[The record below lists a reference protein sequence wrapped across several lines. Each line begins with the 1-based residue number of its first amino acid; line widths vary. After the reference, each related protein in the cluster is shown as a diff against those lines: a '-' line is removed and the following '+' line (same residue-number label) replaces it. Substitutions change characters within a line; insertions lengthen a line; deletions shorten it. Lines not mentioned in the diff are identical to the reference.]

1 MSRTFTVETKPYDD
15 VRIFNRK
22 NIEIQP
28 GITILVGCNGAG
40 KTTLIHA
47 MQHELKKNNIEYL
60 NYDNLQDGGNHSV
73 SKAMFYNDTE
83 LAASMICSS
92 EGETI
97 TLNIVNIVENIVYY
111 LKHGKTKRTALD
123 TALDNLIENKV
134 NEKKEETVSQE
145 RWIFFDAVDS
155 GLSIDNVLDF
165 KEFVL
170 DPIIK
175 NNSNLYVII
184 SANSFEM
191 ASGEQC
197 LDVYN
202 GQYCT
207 FDNYEEYKKF
217 ICKTRERKEKRYK

>member
-1 MSRTFTVETKPYDD
+1 MSRTFTIETKPYDE

-22 NIEIQP
+22 NIEIKP
-28 GITILVGCNGAG
+28 GVTVLVGCNGAG
-40 KTTLIHA
+40 KSTLIHT
-47 MQHELKKNNIEYL
+47 MQDELKKNNIEYL
-60 NYDNLQDGGNHSV
+60 NYDNLHDGGNHSI
-73 SKAMFYNDTE
+73 SSAMFYDDIG
-83 LAASMICSS
+83 LAASMMCSS

-97 TLNIVNIVENIVYY
+97 TLNIMNLGKNIVYY

-123 TALDNLIENKV
+123 NLIEIIEDADSK
-134 NEKKEETVSQE
+134 KKEETVSQE

-170 DPIIK
+170 DPIVK
-175 NNSNLYVII
+175 NNSDLYVVI

>member
-1 MSRTFTVETKPYDD
+1 MSRTFIIETKPYDD

-28 GITILVGCNGAG
+28 GITVLVGCNGAG
-40 KTTLIHA
+40 KSTLINA
-47 MQHELKKNNIEYL
+47 IQEQLKKNNIEYL
-60 NYDNLQDGGNHSV
+60 NYDNLHDGGNHSV
-73 SKAMFYNDTE
+73 SNAMFYNNTE
-83 LAASMICSS
+83 LAASMMCSS

-97 TLNIVNIVENIVYY
+97 TLNIINLVENIVYY

-123 TALDNLIENKV
+123 NLIENMV
-134 NEKKEETVSQE
+134 NEKREETVSQE
-145 RWIFFDAVDS
+145 RWIFFDAIDS
-155 GLSIDNVLDF
+155 GLSIDNILDF

-175 NNSNLYVII
+175 NNSDLYVII

>member
-1 MSRTFTVETKPYDD
+1 MSRTFTIETKPYDD

-22 NIEIQP
+22 NIEIKP
-28 GITILVGCNGAG
+28 GVTVLVGCNGAG
-40 KTTLIHA
+40 KSTLIHT
-47 MQHELKKNNIEYL
+47 MQDELKKNNIEYL
-60 NYDNLQDGGNHSV
+60 NYDNLQDGGNRSV
-73 SKAMFYNDTE
+73 SNAMFYDNIG
-83 LAASMICSS
+83 LAASVMCSS

-97 TLNIVNIVENIVYY
+97 TLNIMNLVENIVYY
-111 LKHGKTKRTALD
+111 LKHGKTKRTRLD
-123 TALDNLIENKV
+123 IMMESLEDADSK
-134 NEKKEETVSQE
+134 KKEETVSQE

-170 DPIIK
+170 EPIVK
-175 NNSNLYVII
+175 SNSNLYVIL

>member
-1 MSRTFTVETKPYDD
+1 MSRTFTIETKPYDD

-28 GITILVGCNGAG
+28 GITVLVGCNGAG
-40 KTTLIHA
+40 KSTLIHA
-47 MQHELKKNNIEYL
+47 MQDELKKNNIEYL
-60 NYDNLQDGGNHSV
+60 NYDNLQDGGNRSV
-73 SKAMFYNDTE
+73 SNAMFYDNIG
-83 LAASMICSS
+83 LAASVMCSS

-97 TLNIVNIVENIVYY
+97 TLNIMNLGKNIVYY

-123 TALDNLIENKV
+123 NLIEIIEDADSK
-134 NEKKEETVSQE
+134 KKEETVSQE

-155 GLSIDNVLDF
+155 GLSIDNILDF

-170 DPIIK
+170 DPIVK
-175 NNSNLYVII
+175 NNSDLYVVI

-207 FDNYEEYKKF
+207 FNNYEEYKKF

>member
-1 MSRTFTVETKPYDD
+1 MSRTFTIETKPYDE

-28 GITILVGCNGAG
+28 GVTVLVGCNGAG
-40 KTTLIHA
+40 KSTLIHA
-47 MQHELKKNNIEYL
+47 MQDELKKNNIEYL
-60 NYDNLQDGGNHSV
+60 NYDNLHDGGNRSV
-73 SKAMFYNDTE
+73 SNAMFYDDVRF
-83 LAASMICSS
+83 AASVMCSS
-92 EGETI
+92 EGEAI
-97 TLNIVNIVENIVYY
+97 TLNIMNLGENIVYY
-111 LKHGKTKRTALD
+111 LKHGKTKRTRLD
-123 TALDNLIENKV
+123 IMLENIENADSK
-134 NEKKEETVSQE
+134 KKEETASQE

-170 DPIIK
+170 DPIVK
-175 NNSNLYVII
+175 NNSNVYVII

-191 ASGEQC
+191 VNGEQC

>member
-1 MSRTFTVETKPYDD
+1 MSRTFTIETKPYNE
-15 VRIFNRK
+15 VRVFNRK

-28 GITILVGCNGAG
+28 GITVLVGCNGAG
-40 KTTLIHA
+40 KSTLIHA
-47 MQHELKKNNIEYL
+47 MQKQLKENDIEYL
-60 NYDNLQDGGNHSV
+60 KYDNLHDGGSHGISG
-73 SKAMFYNDTE
+73 AMFDHDIE

-92 EGETI
+92 EGEAI
-97 TLNIVNIVENIVYY
+97 TLNIMNLGKDIVYY
-111 LKHGKTKRTALD
+111 LKHGKRKRS
-123 TALDNLIENKV
+123 ALDNMIKSMID
-134 NEKKEETVSQE
+134 EKKEETVSQE

-170 DPIIK
+170 DPIVK
-175 NNSNLYVII
+175 NNSYLYVVI

-191 ASGEQC
+191 VSGEQC

>member
-1 MSRTFTVETKPYDD
+1 MSRTFTIETKPYDD

-28 GITILVGCNGAG
+28 GITVLVGCNGAG
-40 KTTLIHA
+40 KSTLIHA
-47 MQHELKKNNIEYL
+47 MQDELKKNNIEYL
-60 NYDNLQDGGNHSV
+60 NYDNLYDGGNHSV
-73 SKAMFYNDTE
+73 SNAMFYDNIE
-83 LAASMICSS
+83 LAASMMCSS

-97 TLNIVNIVENIVYY
+97 TLNIMNLGENIVYY

-123 TALDNLIENKV
+123 NLIENMVSK
-134 NEKKEETVSQE
+134 KKEETVSQE
-145 RWIFFDAVDS
+145 RWIFFDAIDS
-155 GLSIDNVLDF
+155 GLSIDNTLDF

-170 DPIIK
+170 YPIIK
-175 NNSNLYVII
+175 NNSDLYVII

-207 FDNYEEYKKF
+207 FNNYEEYKKF

>member
-1 MSRTFTVETKPYDD
+1 MSRAFTIETKPYDD
-15 VRIFNRK
+15 VRIFYRK
-22 NIEIQP
+22 NIEIKP
-28 GITILVGCNGAG
+28 GVTVLIGCNGAG
-40 KTTLIHA
+40 KSTLIHT
-47 MQHELKKNNIEYL
+47 MQDELKKNNIEYL
-60 NYDNLQDGGNHSV
+60 NYDNLHDGGNRSV
-73 SKAMFYNDTE
+73 SNAMFYDDIG
-83 LAASMICSS
+83 LAASMMCSS

-97 TLNIVNIVENIVYY
+97 TLNIMNLGENIVYY
-111 LKHGKTKRTALD
+111 LKHGKTKRTRLD
-123 TALDNLIENKV
+123 IMLESIENADSK
-134 NEKKEETVSQE
+134 KKEETVSQE

-170 DPIIK
+170 EPIVK
-175 NNSNLYVII
+175 SNSNLYVIL

>member
-1 MSRTFTVETKPYDD
+1 MSRTFTIETKPYNE

-28 GITILVGCNGAG
+28 GITVLVGCNGAG
-40 KTTLIHA
+40 KSTLIHA
-47 MQHELKKNNIEYL
+47 MQDELKKNNIEYL
-60 NYDNLQDGGNHSV
+60 NYDNLHDGGNRSV
-73 SKAMFYNDTE
+73 SNAMFYDDIG
-83 LAASMICSS
+83 LAASMMCSS

-97 TLNIVNIVENIVYY
+97 TLNIMNLGKNIVYY

-123 TALDNLIENKV
+123 NLIESMVDN
-134 NEKKEETVSQE
+134 KKEETVSQE
-145 RWIFFDAVDS
+145 RWIFFDAIDS
-155 GLSIDNVLDF
+155 GLSIDNILDF

-175 NNSNLYVII
+175 NNSDLYVII

-217 ICKTRERKEKRYK
+217 IYKTRERKEKRYK

>member
-1 MSRTFTVETKPYDD
+1 MSRTFIIETKPYDD
-15 VRIFNRK
+15 VRIFNSK

-28 GITILVGCNGAG
+28 GITVLVGCNGAG
-40 KTTLIHA
+40 KSTLIHA
-47 MQHELKKNNIEYL
+47 IQEQLKKNDIEYL
-60 NYDNLQDGGNHSV
+60 SYDNLHDGGNHSV
-73 SKAMFYNDTE
+73 SNAMFYNDTE
-83 LAASMICSS
+83 FAASMMCSS

-97 TLNIVNIVENIVYY
+97 TLNIINLGKNMVYY

-123 TALDNLIENKV
+123 NLIENMV
-134 NEKKEETVSQE
+134 NEKREETVSQE
-145 RWIFFDAVDS
+145 RWIFFDAIDS
-155 GLSIDNVLDF
+155 GLSIDNILDF

-175 NNSNLYVII
+175 NNSDLYVII

-217 ICKTRERKEKRYK
+217 ICKTRERKDKRYK

>member
-1 MSRTFTVETKPYDD
+1 MSRTFTIETKPYNE
-15 VRIFNRK
+15 VRVFNRK

-28 GITILVGCNGAG
+28 GITVLVGCNGAG
-40 KTTLIHA
+40 KSTLIHA
-47 MQHELKKNNIEYL
+47 MQKQLKENDIEYL
-60 NYDNLQDGGNHSV
+60 KYDNLHDGGSR
-73 SKAMFYNDTE
+73 SISGAMFDHDIE

-92 EGETI
+92 EGEAI
-97 TLNIVNIVENIVYY
+97 TLNIMNLGKDIVYY
-111 LKHGKTKRTALD
+111 LKHGKRKRI
-123 TALDNLIENKV
+123 ALDNMIKSMID
-134 NEKKEETVSQE
+134 EKKEETVSQE

-170 DPIIK
+170 DPIVK
-175 NNSNLYVII
+175 NNSYLYVVI

-191 ASGEQC
+191 VSGEQC